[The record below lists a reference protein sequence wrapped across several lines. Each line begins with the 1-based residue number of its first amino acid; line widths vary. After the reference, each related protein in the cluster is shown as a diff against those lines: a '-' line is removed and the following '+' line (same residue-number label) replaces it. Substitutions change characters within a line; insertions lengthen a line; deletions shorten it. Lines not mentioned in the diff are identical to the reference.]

1 MFIHGSMFQ
10 MWWLA
15 EQMIAITAT
24 LKMRGRVGGGGEGG
38 GWLTS
43 DLKLGGE
50 AKNTFSQ
57 QLFKIFNKVGRGAEA
72 PPAPP
77 PPRALCQYHS
87 IIVFTHHDQL
97 LRQSTSAVVT
107 HDPSQTTQELFCF

>member
-24 LKMRGRVGGGGEGG
+24 LKMRGRVEGGGGG

-43 DLKLGGE
+43 DLKLGG
-50 AKNTFSQ
+50 
-57 QLFKIFNKVGRGAEA
+57 GG
-72 PPAPP
+72 
-77 PPRALCQYHS
+77 
-87 IIVFTHHDQL
+87 
-97 LRQSTSAVVT
+97 
-107 HDPSQTTQELFCF
+107 